1 MAAKSG
7 SETNAQGVPA
17 WMPADFLKLGKE
29 RTDAMLAMQ
38 KELMD
43 TYEQASQAWLS
54 RVKSEADLWSELA
67 AKLTGIHSVPEAL
80 SVCQQMMVQRMQM
93 ASEDGKRLSDEAQKV
108 MKTITTSLSNG
119 SPKANS

>member
-17 WMPADFLKLGKE
+17 WMPTDFVKLGKE
-29 RTDAMLAMQ
+29 RTDALLAMQ
-38 KELMD
+38 KELLD
-43 TYEQASQAWLS
+43 TYEQASQAWVS
-54 RVKSEADLWSELA
+54 RVKSEADLWSDLA
-67 AKLTGIHSVPEAL
+67 AKLTGTHSIPEAL
-80 SVCQQMMVQRMQM
+80 SVCQQTMAQRMQM
-93 ASEDGKRLSDEAQKV
+93 ASEDGKRMSDEAQKV

>member
-17 WMPADFLKLGKE
+17 WMPTDFVKLGKE
-29 RTDAMLAMQ
+29 RTDALLAMQ
-38 KELMD
+38 KELLD
-43 TYEQASQAWLS
+43 TYEQASQAWVS
-54 RVKSEADLWSELA
+54 RVKSEADLWSDLA
-67 AKLTGIHSVPEAL
+67 AKLTGTHSIPEAL
-80 SVCQQMMVQRMQM
+80 SVYQQTMAQRMQM
-93 ASEDGKRLSDEAQKV
+93 ASEDGKRMSDEAQKV